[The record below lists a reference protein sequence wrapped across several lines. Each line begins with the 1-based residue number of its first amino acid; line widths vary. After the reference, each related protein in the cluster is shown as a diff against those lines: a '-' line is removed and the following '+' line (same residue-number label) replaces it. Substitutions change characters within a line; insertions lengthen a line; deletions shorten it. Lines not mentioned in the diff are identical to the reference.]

1 MNASGGF
8 PFGLL
13 VLWSPH
19 HNLLVVMIH
28 FYHQSEG
35 KLARFDSAEQ
45 AFASLAE
52 LVWVDMVY
60 PTAEEE
66 ALLEQGLAIQIP
78 TREDMAEIEMS
89 SRLYDEAG
97 ALFLTANLMSLP
109 NGRDPISAPVTFVL
123 AEGRLVTVR
132 YHAPKPFQTFVELSM
147 KQPMGCS
154 NGHAVL
160 VALFET
166 IVDRLADILESA
178 SHGLEDIS
186 KSLFQFGGTKRNP
199 KLAMVLEQIGRAEDL
214 NARVRDSLASI
225 DRLIGF
231 VLQIAPNGKADAKT
245 DAKSDAR
252 GRVKVLGRDLRS
264 LADYAQVQGEKII
277 FLLDATLGMINI
289 EQNKILGLF
298 SIVAF
303 VFLPPTLIA
312 SVYGMNFDVMP
323 ELHSV
328 WGYPLAL
335 LAMVISAVAPYI
347 WFKRRGW
354 L

>member
-1 MNASGGF
+1 
-8 PFGLL
+8 
-13 VLWSPH
+13 
-19 HNLLVVMIH
+19 MIH
-28 FYHQSEG
+28 FYHQVDG
-35 KLARFDSAEQ
+35 KLARFDTAEQ
-45 AFASLAE
+45 ALAD
-52 LVWVDMVY
+52 LPQVVWIDMVY

-66 ALLEQGLAIQIP
+66 AVLEQALAIQIP

-89 SRLYDEAG
+89 SRLYNEAG

-109 NGRDPISAPVTFVL
+109 NGRDPITAPVTFVL
-123 AEGRLVTVR
+123 AEKRLVTVR
-132 YHAPKPFQTFVELSM
+132 YHAPRPFQTFVEMSM
-147 KQPMGCS
+147 KQPMGCT

-186 KSLFQFGGTKRNP
+186 RSLFQLAGSNRNP
-199 KLAMVLEQIGRAEDL
+199 KLAQILEQIGRAEDL
-214 NARVRDSLASI
+214 NAKVRDSLATI
-225 DRLIGF
+225 DRLVGF
-231 VLQIAPNGKADAKT
+231 VLQSAPGGKG
-245 DAKSDAR
+245 DAR
-252 GRVKVLGRDLRS
+252 TDPKGRVKTLGRDLHS

-289 EQNKILGLF
+289 EQNKILGIF

-335 LAMVISAVAPYI
+335 LAMVISAVAPYL
-347 WFKRRGW
+347 WFRRRGW

>member
-1 MNASGGF
+1 
-8 PFGLL
+8 
-13 VLWSPH
+13 
-19 HNLLVVMIH
+19 MIH
-28 FYHQSEG
+28 FYHQSDG

-45 AFASLAE
+45 AMASLPQV
-52 LVWVDMVY
+52 VWVDMVY

-66 ALLEQGLAIQIP
+66 ALLEQALAIQIP

-109 NGRDPISAPVTFVL
+109 NGHDPITAPVTFVL
-123 AEGRLVTVR
+123 ADGRLVTVR
-132 YHAPKPFQTFVELSM
+132 YHAPRPFQTFVELSM
-147 KQPMGCS
+147 KQPMGCT

-178 SHGLEDIS
+178 SHRLEDIS
-186 KSLFQFGGTKRNP
+186 KSLFQLAGAKRNP
-199 KLAMVLEQIGRAEDL
+199 QLAGVLEQIGRAEDL
-214 NARVRDSLASI
+214 NAKVRDSLATI

-231 VLQIAPNGKADAKT
+231 VLQIAPNGKADT
-245 DAKSDAR
+245 RS
-252 GRVKVLGRDLRS
+252 RVKVLARDLRS
-264 LADYAQVQGEKII
+264 LADYAQVQGGKII

-289 EQNKILGLF
+289 EQNKILGIF

-335 LAMVISAVAPYI
+335 LAMVISAVAPYL
-347 WFKRRGW
+347 WFRRRGW

>member
-1 MNASGGF
+1 
-8 PFGLL
+8 
-13 VLWSPH
+13 
-19 HNLLVVMIH
+19 MIH
-28 FYHQSEG
+28 FYHQSDG

-45 AFASLAE
+45 AMAALDRV
-52 LVWVDMVY
+52 VWVDMVY

-66 ALLEQGLAIQIP
+66 ALLEQALAIQIP

-89 SRLYDEAG
+89 SRLYNEAG

-109 NGRDPISAPVTFVL
+109 NGHDPITAPVTFVL
-123 AEGRLVTVR
+123 ADGRLVTVR
-132 YHAPKPFQTFVELSM
+132 YHAPRPFQTFVELSM
-147 KQPMGCS
+147 KQPMGCT

-178 SHGLEDIS
+178 SHRLEDIS
-186 KSLFQFGGTKRNP
+186 KSLFQLAGAKRNP
-199 KLAMVLEQIGRAEDL
+199 QLAAVLEQIGRAEDL
-214 NARVRDSLASI
+214 NAKVRDSLATI

-231 VLQIAPNGKADAKT
+231 VLQIAPNGKADT
-245 DAKSDAR
+245 RS
-252 GRVKVLGRDLRS
+252 RVKVLGRDLRS

-289 EQNKILGLF
+289 EQNKILGIF

-335 LAMVISAVAPYI
+335 LAMVISAVAPYL
-347 WFKRRGW
+347 WFRRRGW

>member
-1 MNASGGF
+1 
-8 PFGLL
+8 
-13 VLWSPH
+13 
-19 HNLLVVMIH
+19 MIH
-28 FYHQSEG
+28 FYHNQDG
-35 KLARFDSAEQ
+35 KLARYDSAPE
-45 AFASLAE
+45 ALAA
-52 LVWVDMVY
+52 LAQVVWIDMVY
-60 PTAEEE
+60 PTPEEE
-66 ALLEQGLAIQIP
+66 AMLEQALAIQIP
-78 TREDMAEIEMS
+78 TRADMEEIEMS

-109 NGRDPISAPVTFVL
+109 NGRDPITAPVTFVL

-132 YHAPKPFQTFVELSM
+132 YHAPRPFQTFVELSL
-147 KQPMGCS
+147 KQSMGCT

-160 VALFET
+160 VALFEV

-186 KSLFQFGGTKRNP
+186 KSLFQLGGAARNP
-199 KLAMVLEQIGRAEDL
+199 KLAQVLEQIGRAEDL
-214 NARVRDSLASI
+214 NAKVRDSLATI
-225 DRLIGF
+225 DRLIGS
-231 VLQIAPNGKADAKT
+231 VLQIAPNGKADSK
-245 DAKSDAR
+245 
-252 GRVKVLGRDLRS
+252 GRVKTLGRDLRS
-264 LADYAQVQGEKII
+264 LGDYAQVQGEKII

-289 EQNKILGLF
+289 EQNKILGIF

-312 SVYGMNFDVMP
+312 SIYGMNFDVMP

-335 LAMVISAVAPYI
+335 LAMVVSAVAPYL
-347 WFKRRGW
+347 WFRRRGW

>member
-1 MNASGGF
+1 MGA
-8 PFGLL
+8 
-13 VLWSPH
+13 
-19 HNLLVVMIH
+19 MIH
-28 FYHQSEG
+28 FYHNQDG
-35 KLARFDSAEQ
+35 KLARHDTAPE
-45 AFASLAE
+45 ALAA
-52 LVWVDMVY
+52 LAQVVWIDMVY
-60 PTAEEE
+60 PTPEEE
-66 ALLEQGLAIQIP
+66 ALLEQALAIQIP
-78 TREDMAEIEMS
+78 TRADMEEIEMS

-109 NGRDPISAPVTFVL
+109 NGRDPITAPVTFVL

-132 YHAPKPFQTFVELSM
+132 YHAPRPFQTFVEMSL
-147 KQPMGCS
+147 KQPMGC
-154 NGHAVL
+154 NTGHAVL
-160 VALFET
+160 VALFEV

-186 KSLFQFGGTKRNP
+186 KSLFQLAGAARNP
-199 KLAMVLEQIGRAEDL
+199 KLAQVLEQIGRAEDL
-214 NARVRDSLASI
+214 NAKVRDSLATI
-225 DRLIGF
+225 DRLIGS
-231 VLQIAPNGKADAKT
+231 VLQIAPNGKADSK
-245 DAKSDAR
+245 

-264 LADYAQVQGEKII
+264 LADYAQVQGEKTL

-289 EQNKILGLF
+289 EQNKILGIF

-312 SVYGMNFDVMP
+312 SIYGMNFDVMP

-335 LAMVISAVAPYI
+335 LAMVVSAVAPYL
-347 WFKRRGW
+347 WFRRRGW